1 MNSLLDIG
9 PLTEEVEIRG
19 IKITV
24 QGLTAGHLFQ
34 LFAEFPDMR
43 KLLQVGE
50 GSPQTIMLQLAPDLI
65 AKIIAIATG
74 MAGNAEVEAKAKTMG
89 ASDQLAVIAAVQRLS
104 FPDGIG
110 PFVERVTQLMGSAAA
125 TLPEAVSAGL
135 LELSDQIACAIQR
148 LTANGHTRHDAWA
161 CTPRQLVAW
170 CELIERERMR
180 VMAQDYENLRYS
192 QADPGPANKYHDRLL
207 SYAAGKTSR

>member
-125 TLPEAVSAGL
+125 TLPEAVSLDSLNSATKSHVPFSASL
-135 LELSDQIACAIQR
+135 QMD
-148 LTANGHTRHDAWA
+148 
-161 CTPRQLVAW
+161 TPGM
-170 CELIERERMR
+170 MR
-180 VMAQDYENLRYS
+180 
-192 QADPGPANKYHDRLL
+192 GPARRVN
-207 SYAAGKTSR
+207 